1 VVGTYRAAEVVV
13 REHPLQTMKHE
24 LVQQGRAVEV
34 ALSYLSPAAVHAYV
48 AVRVADH
55 DAAAVLA
62 PVVYRRTDGH
72 PFFMVQVTDY
82 LVQAGEPLLTPTVL
96 VALERALPQGLRA
109 LIEAQLGQLAAAE
122 QRVLEGCSVAGAEFA
137 AASVAAGSQM
147 EPAAVEAACE
157 ALARQRRFL
166 EDHGLV
172 EWPDG
177 TVSGRYGWRHAL
189 YQEVVYQRL
198 GAVRQRRWHRRVG
211 ARLEQAYGERVH
223 EVAAELA
230 LHFERGQDPWR
241 AVQYL
246 RQAADNAVRR
256 HAPYEAI
263 TLLTTGLALLATLPE
278 TSARAQQEL
287 AMQWALAIPLSDVK
301 GPADSEVGQTLAR
314 VRALCAQ
321 VGETP
326 QLLLM
331 VMGFYWFHV
340 LRGALSTAQ
349 ELGEEM
355 ARLAQRTAR
364 PADLLLAH
372 DALGYAGFLKGD
384 YGTAQM
390 HCTQAMA
397 WLDPLT
403 MWEQVADYGYVP
415 GVYCLSTS
423 ANVLWCL
430 GFPSQA
436 VQRSQE
442 AIALAQASGDP
453 MSLAFTQLYAAYL
466 HQRRREVLAVQ
477 THAEALL
484 TLATAHGFAHHV
496 AYGTF
501 WRGWAL
507 ARQGQQAA
515 GLAQMSQGLD
525 DLVATG
531 SLVAR
536 PLCLSQL
543 AEATGHAGDVD
554 AGLRLLAEA
563 MEACTTGERGDGLAE
578 AHRLKGELLLQ
589 GNGIVQAAEA
599 AACFEQALSIARRQQ
614 AKSWELRAAMSLSR
628 LRQQQGKRAD
638 AYALL
643 EPVYAWFT
651 EGFDTAD
658 LQEARALLEV
668 LA

>member
-1 VVGTYRAAEVVV
+1 
-13 REHPLQTMKHE
+13 
-24 LVQQGRAVEV
+24 
-34 ALSYLSPAAVHAYV
+34 
-48 AVRVADH
+48 
-55 DAAAVLA
+55 
-62 PVVYRRTDGH
+62 
-72 PFFMVQVTDY
+72 
-82 LVQAGEPLLTPTVL
+82 
-96 VALERALPQGLRA
+96 
-109 LIEAQLGQLAAAE
+109 
-122 QRVLEGCSVAGAEFA
+122 
-137 AASVAAGSQM
+137 
-147 EPAAVEAACE
+147 
-157 ALARQRRFL
+157 
-166 EDHGLV
+166 
-172 EWPDG
+172 
-177 TVSGRYGWRHAL
+177 
-189 YQEVVYQRL
+189 
-198 GAVRQRRWHRRVG
+198 
-211 ARLEQAYGERVH
+211 VH

-287 AMQWALAIPLSDVK
+287 AMQWALTVASSDVK
-301 GPADSEVGQTLAR
+301 GPADTEVGQTLAR

-326 QLLLM
+326 QRFLM
-331 VMGFYWFHV
+331 LMGFYWFHV
-340 LRGALSTAQ
+340 LRGALSTAL
-349 ELGEEM
+349 EVGEEL
-355 ARLAQRTAR
+355 ARLAQRTAK

-372 DALGYAGFLKGD
+372 DALGYAGFLQGD
-384 YGTAQM
+384 YETAQT

-403 MWEQVADYGYVP
+403 LREQAADYDYAP
-415 GVYCLSTS
+415 GVFCLSTG

-436 VQRSQE
+436 LQRSQE
-442 AIALAQASGDP
+442 AIALAQALAHP
-453 MSLAFTQLYAAYL
+453 PSLAFTQLYAAYL
-466 HQRRREVLAVQ
+466 HQRRREVLAVRTQ
-477 THAEALL
+477 AEALL
-484 TLATAHGFAHHV
+484 TLATAHGFPHH
-496 AYGTF
+496 AGYGTF

-507 ARQGQQAA
+507 TRQGGQQAA

-536 PLCLSQL
+536 PLCLIQL

-563 MEACTTGERGDGLAE
+563 MEAYTTGERGDGLAE
-578 AHRLKGELLLQ
+578 AYRLKGELLLQ
-589 GNGIVQAAEA
+589 GGGILKAAEA

-628 LRQQQGKRAD
+628 LWQQQGKRAD

>member
-1 VVGTYRAAEVVV
+1 VV
-13 REHPLQTMKHE
+13 REHPLKTVKHE
-24 LVQQGRAVEV
+24 LIAKGQAVEV
-34 ALSYLSPAAVHAYV
+34 TLSSLSQAAVQAYV

-82 LVQAGEPLLTPTVL
+82 LVQAAEPLLTTPTSL
-96 VALERALPQGLRA
+96 VVLERALPQGLRE
-109 LIEAQLGQLAAAE
+109 LIEAQLGQLTAE
-122 QRVLEGCSVAGAEFA
+122 EQQVLEVGSVAGAEFA
-137 AASVAAGSQM
+137 VASVAAGLQM
-147 EPAAVEAACE
+147 APAAVEAVCE
-157 ALARQRRFL
+157 ALVRQGRFL
-166 EDHGLV
+166 EDRGLV
-172 EWPDG
+172 EWLDG

-189 YQEVVYQRL
+189 YQEVAYQRL
-198 GAVRQRRWHRRVG
+198 GAVRQTRWHRRLG
-211 ARLEQAYGERVH
+211 ARLEQAYGERAH

-246 RQAADNAVRR
+246 RQAADNAMRR

-263 TLLTTGLALLATLPE
+263 TLLTTGLALLASLPE

-301 GPADSEVGQTLAR
+301 GPADREVEQTLAR
-314 VRALCAQ
+314 ARTLCAQ

-326 QLLLM
+326 QLLL
-331 VMGFYWFHV
+331 VSMGFYWFYV
-340 LRGALSTAQ
+340 LRGALSTAR
-349 ELGEEM
+349 EVGEEL
-355 ARLAQRTAR
+355 ARLAPRTAK

-372 DALGYAGFLKGD
+372 DAIGYAGFLQGD
-384 YGTAQM
+384 YGTAQT
-390 HCTQAMA
+390 HCTQAMG

-403 MWEQVADYGYVP
+403 LREQVADYGYAP
-415 GVYCLSTS
+415 GVFCLSTG

-442 AIALAQASGDP
+442 AIALAQALGHP
-453 MSLAFTQLYAAYL
+453 LSLAFTQLYAAYL

-477 THAEALL
+477 TQAEALL
-484 TLATAHGFAHHV
+484 TLATAHGFPHHV
-496 AYGTF
+496 GYGTF

-507 ARQGQQAA
+507 TRQGQQVA
-515 GLAQMSQGLD
+515 GLAQMSQGLEA
-525 DLVATG
+525 LVATG

-536 PLCLSQL
+536 PLCLIQL

-578 AHRLKGELLLQ
+578 AYRLKGELLLQ
-589 GNGIVQAAEA
+589 GKGILPAAEA

-628 LRQQQGKRAD
+628 LWQQQGKRAD

-658 LQEARALLEV
+658 LQEARALLQV